1 MNIKTRQPYILYWIC
16 CFPCCRWY
24 GPHDTCGI
32 GRVQSTM
39 LRFVDFCMGWYDIL
53 YLPRLTLIAKILLF
67 KIVCIQHFSVFWN
80 LWTKLYQTKSSLNA
94 ILWKGRACVLRHRG
108 HNGQK
113 YVSEINVWAWFSD
126 FHLKWM
132 DICKKNVL
140 WESFTICL
148 LISAVNSDLNL
159 C

>member
-1 MNIKTRQPYILYWIC
+1 MTPLPPLVVFHHLWLDNPHRRHHFWSLHAYVNDARFLCNEVKTPQPYILYWIC
-16 CFPCCRWY
+16 CFPCWY

-39 LRFVDFCMGWYDIL
+39 LRFVNFCMVWYDIL
-53 YLPRLTLIAKILLF
+53 YVPRLILIAKILLF

-113 YVSEINVWAWFSD
+113 RQS
-126 FHLKWM
+126 
-132 DICKKNVL
+132 
-140 WESFTICL
+140 
-148 LISAVNSDLNL
+148 
-159 C
+159 